1 VTSPSLLILGADA
14 VLAAA
19 PATPVQL
26 AHACLAAG
34 YRTVVPASWG
44 DEILARRVI
53 DALENTN
60 GPIVLCCCPLVTRR
74 LSTRM
79 DDIGS
84 MMLSGVAPP
93 VAAAAYLR
101 ALYAPARVRITFV
114 GGCPSGGHAGIDA
127 WLTPAEL
134 LADLVGKGIRLAD
147 QPTEFDSV
155 LPPDRRRHYSEPG
168 GVPSRDALRRASG
181 APELVELDASD
192 FAIDLAQALLA
203 DGQRL
208 IDAAPA
214 LGCLC
219 SGAGTDVSSSAA
231 RARVRAQEP
240 PRAPS
245 PVVDHDV
252 ELPIEIVAVPVMRD
266 RAYAAPSPPRHV
278 AAAVHPD
285 VVRDPPEL
293 PEPPS
298 AIAVRPADAVAA
310 PLVDTASRDA
320 ARRRPPTGNNRAV
333 IGAMPQSR
341 SSGRH
346 LPRAY
351 VARRRSSP
359 KGIRQSGVR
368 RQIDV
373 LGPYRDRPATPKWAW
388 AAGIGIAIVAVLA
401 VAIILAG
408 R

>member
-1 VTSPSLLILGADA
+1 VALHVTSPSLLILGTDA

-34 YRTVVPASWG
+34 YRSVVPVSWG
-44 DEILARRVI
+44 DEIIARRVI
-53 DALENTN
+53 DAVENFN
-60 GPIVLCCCPLVTRR
+60 GPVVLCCCPIVTRR
-74 LSTRM
+74 LGKHAE
-79 DDIGS
+79 DIGS
-84 MMLSGVAPP
+84 MMLPGVAPP
-93 VAAAAYLR
+93 VATAVYLR
-101 ALYAPARVRITFV
+101 ALYAPAGVRITFV
-114 GGCPSGGHAGIDA
+114 GACPSGGHASIDA
-127 WLTPAEL
+127 WLTPSEL
-134 LADLVGKGIRLAD
+134 LADLTAKGIQIAE

-168 GVPSRDALRRASG
+168 GAPSRDALLRASG
-181 APELVELDASD
+181 AHELVELEPSD

-203 DGQRL
+203 GGQRL

-219 SGAGTDVSSSAA
+219 SGATTKLSPQAS
-231 RARVRAQEP
+231 RARVRSAEP
-240 PRAPS
+240 PHAPS

-252 ELPIEIVAVPVMRD
+252 ELGVDIVTAPATGE
-266 RAYAAPSPPRHV
+266 RAHASHAPRHAGPTSPPASATGPRV
-278 AAAVHPD
+278 PESAA
-285 VVRDPPEL
+285 
-293 PEPPS
+293 S
-298 AIAVRPADAVAA
+298 
-310 PLVDTASRDA
+310 TASAMEFASVVTAPAQDS
-320 ARRRPPTGNNRAV
+320 RRRSPTGNNRAV

-341 SSGRH
+341 ASGRQ

-373 LGPYRDRPATPKWAW
+373 MGPYREQTTIPRWVW
-388 AAGIGIAIVAVLA
+388 FAGIGTLIAAIGTVLM
-401 VAIILAG
+401 VLG
-408 R
+408 G

>member
-1 VTSPSLLILGADA
+1 VTSPSLLILGTDA

-34 YRTVVPASWG
+34 YRSVVPVSWG
-44 DEILARRVI
+44 DEIIARRVI
-53 DALENTN
+53 DTVENFN
-60 GPIVLCCCPLVTRR
+60 GPVVLCCCPIVTRR
-74 LSTRM
+74 LGKHAE
-79 DDIGS
+79 DIGS
-84 MMLSGVAPP
+84 MMLPGVAPP
-93 VAAAAYLR
+93 VATAVYLR
-101 ALYAPARVRITFV
+101 ALYAPANARVTFV
-114 GGCPSGGHAGIDA
+114 GACPSGGHASIDA

-134 LADLVGKGIRLAD
+134 LADLTAKGIQITE

-168 GVPSRDALRRASG
+168 GAPSRDALLRASG
-181 APELVELDASD
+181 AHELVELEPSD

-203 DGQRL
+203 GGQRL
-208 IDAAPA
+208 IDPAPA

-219 SGAGTDVSSSAA
+219 SGATDRLSPQAS
-231 RARVRAQEP
+231 RARVRSTEP
-240 PRAPS
+240 PRAAS

-252 ELPIEIVAVPVMRD
+252 ALGVDIVTAPLSGE
-266 RAYAAPSPPRHV
+266 RAHASHSRRQAGAASPGGSTQAPT
-278 AAAVHPD
+278 
-285 VVRDPPEL
+285 L
-293 PEPPS
+293 PESAASTTSATTFASVVAPPAQDS
-298 AIAVRPADAVAA
+298 
-310 PLVDTASRDA
+310 
-320 ARRRPPTGNNRAV
+320 RRRSQAGNNRAV

-341 SSGRH
+341 AAGRQ

-373 LGPYRDRPATPKWAW
+373 MGPYRDQVTIPKWVW
-388 AAGIGIAIVAVLA
+388 FAGVGTLVVAVGTVLM
-401 VAIILAG
+401 VLG

>member
-1 VTSPSLLILGADA
+1 MTSPSLLILGSDA
-14 VLAAA
+14 VLAAS

-26 AHACLAAG
+26 AHACLSAG
-34 YRTVVPASWG
+34 YRAVVPASWG
-44 DEILARRVI
+44 DEILAKRVI
-53 DALENTN
+53 DAVENFN
-60 GPIVLCCCPLVTRR
+60 GPLVLCCCPLLVRR
-74 LSTRM
+74 LAPHA

-84 MMLSGVAPP
+84 MILSCVSPP
-93 VAAAAYLR
+93 IAAATYLR

-114 GGCPSGGHAGIDA
+114 GGCPSGGHACIDA

-134 LADLVGKGIRLAD
+134 LADLAGKGIQLAD
-147 QPTEFDSV
+147 QPREFDSV

-168 GVPSRDALRRASG
+168 GAPSREALRRASG
-181 APELVELDASD
+181 DPELVELEASD

-203 DGQRL
+203 DGRRL

-219 SGAGTDVSSSAA
+219 SGAGTGESAHAA
-231 RARVRAQEP
+231 RARVHSLEP

-245 PVVDHDV
+245 PIVDHDV
-252 ELPIEIVAVPVMRD
+252 ELPMEIVTIPAARESAHVPR
-266 RAYAAPSPPRHV
+266 SPAREV
-278 AAAVHPD
+278 ATSMVPGATA
-285 VVRDPPEL
+285 RR
-293 PEPPS
+293 PEPAASGMKQQAHSMALSGVDS
-298 AIAVRPADAVAA
+298 APQD
-310 PLVDTASRDA
+310 
-320 ARRRPPTGNNRAV
+320 ARRRSPAANNRAV
-333 IGAMPQSR
+333 IGAVPQSR

-359 KGIRQSGVR
+359 KGVRQSGVR

-373 LGPYRDRPATPKWAW
+373 MGPYRDRPAVPKWAW
-388 AAGIGIAIVAVLA
+388 VAGIGSVVAALLTIAMFFWL
-401 VAIILAG
+401 